1 MVSKRYYKFV
11 PSDYA
16 LHLLERLSAVLRSE
30 LRSAAAS
37 EGLEPVH
44 VVALWYLSR
53 ANAFSNNPLAVSEF
67 LGLSKGNTSQ
77 RLNLLEAKGLITK
90 EADQTDRRRL
100 HLILTPSG
108 KTLLSQLYP
117 PLSWSSGKSPQLD
130 QALDTLL
137 RAIIAANGG
146 KSFGIC
152 STCRFHQSSPSG
164 RFCQLLQIPLSARQA
179 DQICR
184 EHETTQPQST

>member
-77 RLNLLEAKGLITK
+77 RLNLLEAKGLIAK
-90 EADQTDRRRL
+90 ETDPSDRRRL
-100 HLILTPSG
+100 HLTLTPAG
-108 KTLLSQLYP
+108 RTLLPRLYP
-117 PLSWSSGKSPQLD
+117 PPSWRSGKSPQLD
-130 QALDTLL
+130 ESLDTLL
-137 RAIIAANGG
+137 RGIIAANGG

-152 STCRFHQSSPSG
+152 NTCRFHQSSPSG
-164 RFCQLLQIPLSARQA
+164 RFCQLLQIPLSGKQA

-184 EHETTQPQST
+184 EHETAQPHST